1 MIELDKSLFLF
12 LNSFNSP
19 FWDRV
24 MWVVSARLTWV
35 PLYLAIIVMLGYK
48 ERKRLVVILPFLILT
63 VVLTDQ
69 VTLHCFKN
77 IFERFR
83 PCHEPSLEGL
93 VHIVNGKCGGKYGFV
108 SSHASNTFGIAIM
121 SLLVLRQKW
130 FSLLILLWASLVS
143 YSRIYLGVHYPGDIL
158 GGALLG
164 ISCGYFMYRTYRF
177 VENNYLEN
185 SDFFKME
192 GL

>member
-19 FWDRV
+19 FWDSV
-24 MWVVSARLTWV
+24 MWIVSARLTWV
-35 PLYLAIIVMLGYK
+35 PLYLAIIIMLGYK
-48 ERKRLVVILPFLILT
+48 ERKKLLVILPFLILT

-83 PCHEPSLEGL
+83 PCYEPSLDGL
-93 VHIVNGKCGGKYGFV
+93 VHIVNGKCGGKFGFV
-108 SSHASNTFGIAIM
+108 SSHASNTFGIATM
-121 SLLVLRQKW
+121 SLLLMRHNW
-130 FSLLILLWASLVS
+130 FSVLILLWASFVS

-164 ISCGYFMYRTYRF
+164 IFSGYLMYRIYRF
-177 VENNYLEN
+177 VENNYLN
-185 SDFFKME
+185 TSDFFKKE